1 MAKALAVG
9 RAHLRDGRCELVDLN
24 LDLLSIQVLARRH
37 ARQVEARGGT
47 QCEQSRKQMRPH
59 GAVRVREQTPRYR
72 LELVDRAPEKL
83 HFACPSEKASTSG

>member
-47 QCEQSRKQMRPH
+47 QCEQSRK
-59 GAVRVREQTPRYR
+59 
-72 LELVDRAPEKL
+72 
-83 HFACPSEKASTSG
+83 